1 MRTRNTLPCTGKAL
15 LLVEWGMTEMLR
27 GCVNNLTFFYTHS
40 SGKPVKTRASS
51 VDCTSPTPL
60 HLLPPRPA
68 LNPPPTHPPLA
79 PPSSEILLMNRSLC
93 KMSTMRKSVVTIRQ
107 RTQNEGVAIIHQRI
121 LNQTVP
127 QRLHHVV
134 TTPQTIHLV
143 LTTPQRLHH
152 VLTTPQRLTIRQNVE
167 CQTAR

>member
-1 MRTRNTLPCTGKAL
+1 
-15 LLVEWGMTEMLR
+15 MTEMLR

-79 PPSSEILLMNRSLC
+79 PPSSEILLMNRSLY
-93 KMSTMRKSVVTIRQ
+93 KMSTTRLSVETMRLSVVITRKSVVIIRQ

-134 TTPQTIHLV
+134 TTPQRLHHV

-152 VLTTPQRLTIRQNVE
+152 VLTTPQRLTITQNVE